1 MYLAGGKK
9 KDNTTCT
16 ISRRIDHPPEPVR
29 LSFRALIPGHIRQY
43 LKDFQLDAIRFMHN
57 FLAKGEFC
65 VYNDE
70 SGLGK
75 QAAVAVLLDA
85 ACSSK
90 KCLIVVQN
98 DDRYVNGWDFHFNVL
113 TNTNVTVIKDEKGE

>member
-1 MYLAGGKK
+1 MYHFTA
-9 KDNTTCT
+9 
-16 ISRRIDHPPEPVR
+16 DHPPEPVR

-43 LKDFQLDAIRFMHN
+43 LKDFQLEAIRFMHN
-57 FLAKGEFC
+57 FLAKEEFC

-85 ACSSK
+85 ACSSRK
-90 KCLIVVQN
+90 SLIVVQN
-98 DDRYVNGWDFHFNVL
+98 DDRYVNGWEFHFNVL
-113 TNTNVTVIKDEKGE
+113 TNNNVAVIKDEKGE